1 MAFANALPLRGGWA
15 TGIVVEGRAP
25 TGPMD
30 SDSADAQ
37 AVSPGYFR
45 ALGIPVLQG
54 RGLGEGDREGAPY
67 VALVNE
73 DFARAFSADAGVVGK
88 RFRRGEDAPW
98 VEIVGVTGSLRRDGL
113 DAELAPQIYLP
124 AAQTG
129 VYPVR
134 LADVA
139 VRGNGGAGALAALVR
154 AEVQTLDPEQPIAHV
169 MSLDEALAR
178 GVAPRRFGLALLAG
192 FALTALLLTLVDI
205 YGVAAYSVA
214 ERTPELGV
222 RMALG
227 ADGGNIL
234 RLVVRSVIA
243 QVAAGVVV
251 GLPLAFL
258 ATRALQ
264 GLLFE
269 ITPTDPVSFA
279 LVPLLLLAAGLAAA
293 LGPPA
298 RPLPPAAALRILASE
313 WSTSTSLS
321 PRSSTPKGW
330 SRCSPPDRRWSSTG
344 SR

>member
-1 MAFANALPLRGGWA
+1 
-15 TGIVVEGRAP
+15 
-25 TGPMD
+25 
-30 SDSADAQ
+30 
-37 AVSPGYFR
+37 
-45 ALGIPVLQG
+45 
-54 RGLGEGDREGAPY
+54 
-67 VALVNE
+67 
-73 DFARAFSADAGVVGK
+73 
-88 RFRRGEDAPW
+88 
-98 VEIVGVTGSLRRDGL
+98 
-113 DAELAPQIYLP
+113 
-124 AAQTG
+124 
-129 VYPVR
+129 
-134 LADVA
+134 
-139 VRGNGGAGALAALVR
+139 
-154 AEVQTLDPEQPIAHV
+154 
-169 MSLDEALAR
+169 
-178 GVAPRRFGLALLAG
+178 
-192 FALTALLLTLVDI
+192 
-205 YGVAAYSVA
+205 
-214 ERTPELGV
+214 
-222 RMALG
+222 MALG

-279 LVPLLLLAAGLAAA
+279 LVPLLLLAAGLASA